1 MTAIV
6 EPQTVTDFWAAA
18 GAKKW
23 WQKDDAFD
31 AEIRARFSDTL
42 QAAQSGHLDHWQ
54 DTPDSTLALILVLD
68 QFTRNLNR
76 NSPDAYAND
85 PKALATAKAAIQRGD
100 DRHMRDDLRVFTY
113 LPLMHSENIED
124 QRRCLAHMEATGLE
138 GNIKAAREHLDII
151 ERFGRFPHRN
161 AVLGRKTTP
170 EEQAF
175 LDEGGFKG

>member
-1 MTAIV
+1 MTAIA
-6 EPQTVTDFWAAA
+6 EPHTVTDFWADA
-18 GAKKW
+18 GPKKW
-23 WQKDDAFD
+23 WTKNDAFD
-31 AEIRARFSDTL
+31 ADIRTRFGATL
-42 QAAQSGHLDHWQ
+42 KAAEGGDLDHWQ
-54 DTPDSTLALILVLD
+54 DTPNGTLALILVLD

-85 PKALATAKAAIQRGD
+85 NKALAVAKAAIQRGD
-100 DRHMRDDLRVFTY
+100 DQRMRNDIMVFTY

-151 ERFGRFPHRN
+151 ERFSRFPHRN
-161 AVLGRKTTP
+161 AALGRKTMP

-175 LDEGGFKG
+175 LDAGGFKG

>member
-1 MTAIV
+1 MTSV
-6 EPQTVTDFWAAA
+6 SEPQDITEFWAEA

-31 AEIRARFSDTL
+31 AEIRTRFADTL
-42 QAAQSGHLDHWQ
+42 DAAQAGDLDHWQ
-54 DTPDSTLALILVLD
+54 NTPDGTLALILVLD

-76 NSPDAYAND
+76 DSADAYAND
-85 PKALATAKAAIQRGD
+85 NKALTVAKAAIQRGD
-100 DRHMRDDLRVFTY
+100 DQRMRDDIMVFTY

-161 AVLGRKTTP
+161 AVLGRETTP
-170 EEQAF
+170 EEQTF